1 MKCIVVGDVFISEK
15 IMEEACKEKYGTVK
29 SFFFG
34 SKNRKEM
41 REVVKK
47 IEAGEEI
54 EIPEGLSDELK
65 DADAVMVHLCP
76 LPSKILSEAK
86 KLKIIYCNRG
96 GRENIGET
104 DIEVLTNPAHNAN
117 AVAEYT
123 IGLILN
129 ELRNIGRSNEALRR
143 GIWREEYPN
152 SKDIKEL
159 SSMTVGIIGYG
170 NVGKLVHD
178 KLKGFGCNILIC
190 TIESDNLE
198 EVLSNSDVVTIHI
211 RSKEKTAI
219 ITKTELQKMKKS
231 AYLINT
237 ARSYVVNTDDLYE
250 ALKNKIICGAAIDVF
265 DIEPLPKNYKLLEL
279 DNITLTNHRGGDTTN
294 SYTDSPKAMISQ
306 KYPQLSGT

>member
-1 MKCIVVGDVFISEK
+1 MKCVVVGDIFISPK
-15 IMEEACKEKYGTVK
+15 IMEDACKKKYGVVK

-34 SKNRKEM
+34 STNRKEM
-41 REVVKK
+41 RGIVKK
-47 IEAGEEI
+47 IESNEMV
-54 EIPEGLSDELK
+54 EIPEGLIDELK

-76 LPSKILSEAK
+76 LSSQILLKAK
-86 KLKIIYCNRG
+86 KLKVIYCNRG

-104 DIEVLTNPAHNAN
+104 NIKVLTNPSHNAN

-129 ELRNIGRSNEALRR
+129 ELRNIGRSNMALKS

-152 SKDIKEL
+152 SNDIKEL

-170 NVGKLVHD
+170 NVGKLVHK
-178 KLKGFGCNILIC
+178 KLKGFGCKILIHDINLPDNFENILK
-190 TIESDNLE
+190 
-198 EVLSNSDVVTIHI
+198 NSDVITIHI
-211 RSKEKTAI
+211 RSKEKRPI
-219 ITKTELQKMKKS
+219 ISKEELCKMKKT

-237 ARSYVVNTDDLYE
+237 ARSYTINMEDLYE
-250 ALKNKIICGAAIDVF
+250 ALKNKTICGAAIDVF

-294 SYTDSPKAMISQ
+294 SYTDSPKEMISKQ
-306 KYPQLSGT
+306 F